1 VIGYQVTLAA
11 SAKKELKDLPSDVVQ
26 RIWDK
31 IRELPDNPRPP
42 GCKKLHGHKGRWRI
56 RIGHY
61 RVVYEIDDAQR
72 VIDITRIAHRKEV
85 YEP

>member
-1 VIGYQVTLAA
+1 VSGYQVTLAA
-11 SAKKELKDLPSDVVQ
+11 SAKKELRDLPSDVVQ

-31 IRELPDNPRPP
+31 IGELPDNPRPS
-42 GCKKLHGHKGRWRI
+42 GCKKLHGYKGRWRI

-61 RVVYEIDDAQR
+61 RVVYEIDDAQHI
-72 VIDITRIAHRKEV
+72 VDITRIAHRKEV

>member
-1 VIGYQVTLAA
+1 MSVYQLTIAA

-31 IRELPDNPRPP
+31 IRALPQEPRPS
-42 GCKKLHGHKGRWRI
+42 GCKKLHGYKSRWRI
-56 RIGHY
+56 RIGQY
-61 RVVYEIDDAQR
+61 RVIYEIDDSQR
-72 VIDITRIAHRKEV
+72 LIDVTRVAHRGEV